1 MERRSPV
8 PRRARE
14 AISGKNS
21 RAVPSRPSSSPAR
34 SARRTAAGGKQPLLP
49 SHRQED
55 ISEDESVGE
64 LVAGVAQEGK
74 LSPAEREPCYLALR
88 LWAVNSFDQ
97 FSMRAKVAFR
107 VFMIFRP
114 QGEANNLLP
123 KDGSAISSEDSQK
136 WTDALAYA
144 LPSIKTKNGKTKSA
158 TSEFKRLT
166 DACFLT
172 QDEKAPLLFPKRTP
186 QGFSEEIALCTIF
199 VELPARHRA
208 LLTKGEGQAWL
219 RTSQHESSRSNPP
232 PHHSKY
238 RFVCLHNLHVQS
250 EKIFPKP
257 LGKGIFEEPHWPMET
272 ALGEWAVIGSGVT
285 TGVSKRNQAEASF
298 FTALALLLTL
308 TAINYS
314 ASDKL
319 PTLPYCTALDD
330 FHTSCHSLVL
340 LIIAENVSTP
350 EGAER
355 ICEYILI
362 QPPSLELTK
371 LIKSI

>member
-34 SARRTAAGGKQPLLP
+34 SARRTAAGGKLPLLP
-49 SHRQED
+49 SHRQEE

-172 QDEKAPLLFPKRTP
+172 QDEKAPLVFPKRSP

-199 VELPARHRA
+199 VEVRCPPLPSRLSSARDYPIARTGRRQARYALARLPFRQLPARHRA
-208 LLTKGEGQAWL
+208 LLTKGKGQVWL
-219 RTSQHESSRSNPP
+219 RTSQNESSRFNPP
-232 PHHSKY
+232 PHRSKY

-257 LGKGIFEEPHWPMET
+257 LGKGIFE
-272 ALGEWAVIGSGVT
+272 
-285 TGVSKRNQAEASF
+285 VSFPR
-298 FTALALLLTL
+298 
-308 TAINYS
+308 
-314 ASDKL
+314 
-319 PTLPYCTALDD
+319 
-330 FHTSCHSLVL
+330 
-340 LIIAENVSTP
+340 
-350 EGAER
+350 
-355 ICEYILI
+355 
-362 QPPSLELTK
+362 
-371 LIKSI
+371 